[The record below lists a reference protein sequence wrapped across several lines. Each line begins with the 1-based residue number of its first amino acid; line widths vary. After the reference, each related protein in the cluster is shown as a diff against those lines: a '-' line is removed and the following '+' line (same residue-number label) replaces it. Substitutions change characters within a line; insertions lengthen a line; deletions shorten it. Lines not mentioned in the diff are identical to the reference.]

1 MMKWLMCLSVVALPF
16 LGGCDSSKQELE
28 STKATLT
35 SVQNE
40 RDQLKT
46 ENATLQKQLDD
57 TKAERAKAKAP
68 APAATTAA
76 ATPAGKTATDKK
88 PAAAEKSKHH
98 KS

>member
-1 MMKWLMCLSVVALPF
+1 MKWLMCLGVVAF

-28 STKATLT
+28 STKATLS
-35 SVQNE
+35 SVQSE

-57 TKAERAKAKAP
+57 TKAELAKAKAP
-68 APAATTAA
+68 ATATAAA
-76 ATPAGKTATDKK
+76 ATPATTKTATDAKK
-88 PAAAEKSKHH
+88 PAAADKSKHH